1 MHVRVYMGPCP
12 IESFVVVV
20 VVVVAYIKHTR
31 RPFLFFFVLRLVAVR
46 LVWFSP
52 PGGIFWSF
60 EV

>member
-12 IESFVVVV
+12 IESFV

-52 PGGIFWSF
+52 PGGIFSSF